1 MTNRIKKS
9 MSGQPLTGLILA
21 GGGARGAYQVGVL
34 KGIAEFSVPGQNPF
48 PVISGVSVGAINAV
62 AIASQLEDFK
72 EGVARLERMWIHL
85 HASKVFK
92 TGFWTITFSG
102 LHWLAALT
110 LGWIG
115 VSNPKSLFDTQP
127 LRELLTRSINF
138 TAITEAVEKGD
149 LKAIGVTASSY
160 ACGRAITFF
169 EGEKNLQE
177 WKRGRREGVRERLS
191 VDHVMCSTSLPLIF
205 PAQPLGHDY
214 YGDGSMRLISPLSPA
229 IHLGADRILVIGT
242 RDEIPDPV
250 PSRGNI
256 SEYPSLGRIG
266 GYALDI
272 LFNENLG
279 EDIDRA
285 ARINHTISL
294 LSPAEAEKTPLKK
307 IEILTIRPSKDI
319 REIARKHARQLPWM
333 IRLLLKSTG
342 AWGGNWQ
349 LPSYLMFEPR
359 FCRDLIELGYRDTLA
374 RKQQICRFLEC
385 RT

>member
-1 MTNRIKKS
+1 MTNRIQEAIPGK
-9 MSGQPLTGLILA
+9 PLTGLILA

-34 KGIAEFSVPGQNPF
+34 KGIAELSAPGQNPF

-62 AIASQLEDFK
+62 AMASQVEDFK
-72 EGVARLERMWIHL
+72 EGVARLERMWVRL
-85 HASKVFK
+85 NPSKIFR

-110 LGWIG
+110 LGGLGI
-115 VSNPKSLFDTQP
+115 SSPKSLFDTSP
-127 LRELLTRSINF
+127 LRALLTRSIDF
-138 TAITEAVEKGD
+138 SAVARAIDTGA

-169 EGEKNLQE
+169 EGEESLKE
-177 WKRGRREGVRERLS
+177 WKRGRREGVRARLS
-191 VDHVMCSTSLPLIF
+191 VDHIMCSTALPLIF
-205 PAQPLGHDY
+205 PAQPLGNDY

-229 IHLGADRILVIGT
+229 IHLGADRILVIGM
-242 RDEIPDPV
+242 RDELPDPA
-250 PSRGNI
+250 PDRASAG
-256 SEYPSLGRIG
+256 EYPSLGRIG

-294 LSPAEAEKTPLKK
+294 LAPDEAEKTPLKT
-307 IEILTIRPSKDI
+307 IEILTIRPSADV
-319 REIARKHARQLPWM
+319 REIARKHARHLPWM
-333 IRLLLKSTG
+333 IRVLLKSTG
-342 AWGGNWQ
+342 SWGGNWQ
-349 LPSYLMFEPR
+349 LPSYLMFEPH

-374 RKQQICRFLEC
+374 MKQQICTFLEC
-385 RT
+385 RA

>member
-1 MTNRIKKS
+1 M
-9 MSGQPLTGLILA
+9 TGLILA

-34 KGIAEFSVPGQNPF
+34 KGIAEFAAPGRNPF

-62 AIASQLEDFK
+62 AIAGQLEDFK

-85 HASKVFK
+85 RPAKIFK
-92 TGFWTITFSG
+92 TGFLTITFSG

-110 LGWIG
+110 LGGLG
-115 VSNPKSLFDTQP
+115 VSNPRSIVDTRP
-127 LRELLTRSINF
+127 LRALLARSIDF
-138 TAITEAVEKGD
+138 SAISRAIDKGD
-149 LKAIGVTASSY
+149 LKAVGVTASSY

-169 EGEKNLQE
+169 EGENGLKE
-177 WKRGRREGVRERLS
+177 WKRGRREGVRAHLS
-191 VDHVMCSTSLPLIF
+191 VDHIMCSTALPLIF

-242 RDEIPDPV
+242 RDEAPDPT
-250 PSRGNI
+250 PDQAHAG
-256 SEYPSLGRIG
+256 EYPSLGRIG

-285 ARINHTISL
+285 IRINHTLSL
-294 LSPAEAEKTPLKK
+294 LTPAEAEKTPLKR

-319 REIARKHARQLPWM
+319 REIAHRHARRLPWM
-333 IRLLLKSTG
+333 IRMLLKSTG
-342 AWGGNWQ
+342 SWDSNWQ
-349 LPSYLMFEPR
+349 LPSYLMFEPY
-359 FCRDLIELGYRDTLA
+359 FCRDLIELGYRDAQA
-374 RKQQICRFLEC
+374 RKQQICQFLEC
-385 RT
+385 PS

>member
-1 MTNRIKKS
+1 MTNRIKKAG
-9 MSGQPLTGLILA
+9 SGQPLTGLILA

-34 KGIAEFSVPGQNPF
+34 KGIAEFSIPGQNPF

-72 EGVARLERMWIHL
+72 EGIVRLERIWTNL
-85 HASKVFK
+85 HASEIFK
-92 TGFWTITFSG
+92 TGFWTITLSG

-110 LGWIG
+110 LGWLG
-115 VSNPKSLFDTQP
+115 VSNPQSLFDTRP
-127 LRELLTRSINF
+127 LRVLLTRSIDF
-138 TAITEAVEKGD
+138 SAITKAVDRGA
-149 LKAIGVTASSY
+149 LKAIGITASSY

-169 EGEKNLQE
+169 EGEKSLKE
-177 WKRGRREGVRERLS
+177 WKRGRREGVRARLS
-191 VDHVMCSTSLPLIF
+191 VDHIMCSTALPLIF

-242 RDEIPDPV
+242 RDELPDPAPDQANV
-250 PSRGNI
+250 SG
-256 SEYPSLGRIG
+256 YPSLGRIG

-285 ARINHTISL
+285 TRINHTISL
-294 LSPAEAEKTPLKK
+294 LSPAEAEKTPLNT
-307 IEILTIRPSKDI
+307 IGILTIRPSKDI

-333 IRLLLKSTG
+333 MRLLLKSTG
-342 AWGGNWQ
+342 SWESNWQ
-349 LPSYLMFEPR
+349 LPSYLMFEPP

-374 RKQQICRFLEC
+374 RKEQICKFLGY
-385 RT
+385 TA